1 MLVGGHSIMDEPMA
15 AKKLIGYLPEQPP
28 VYTDM
33 TVGEYLFFVVHAK
46 GVKRSQ
52 WKQQV
57 EEVMLRTDLQDMRH
71 RLIRNLSK
79 GYRQRVG
86 NAAP

>member
-1 MLVGGHSIMDEPMA
+1 M
-15 AKKLIGYLPEQPP
+15 
-28 VYTDM
+28 YTDM
-33 TVGEYLFFVVHAK
+33 TAGEYLFFVVHAK
-46 GVKRSQ
+46 GVMRSQ

-57 EEVMLRTDLQDMRH
+57 EEVMLRTGLQDMRH